1 MENKNNNT
9 LALVLSIVGLILGTL
24 GAILFGIFCA
34 IPGLIC
40 GIVGMLL
47 GSDMKKKTQN
57 QVGGAAFVVGLLA
70 LIFSAIFTVG
80 CGACGSQ
87 CGGYGC
93 KGIVGGS
100 CSAVNDAN
108 DYSDDINDA
117 VNDALKDLQDSL
129 N

>member
-9 LALVLSIVGLILGTL
+9 LALVLSIVGLILGTF
-24 GAILFGIFCA
+24 GAILFGVFCA

-80 CGACGSQ
+80 CGACG
-87 CGGYGC
+87 GYGC
-93 KGIVGGS
+93 SGIVGGS

-108 DYSDDINDA
+108 DMLNSDELNDAINDA
-117 VNDALKDLQDSL
+117 LDELQDSL
-129 N
+129 E